1 MHVVEPNDAQL
12 GEQLFAQSNHTR
24 WIIGADITLNDSS
37 TAEDDTPKCVIKP
50 RILVVFPGLP
60 RPE

>member
-24 WIIGADITLNDSS
+24 WIIGADSS